1 MKTSLLSV
9 TFRRKTVEEIVALA
23 AQGGVDAIEWGSDVH
38 IPPTDPANAAKALR
52 LCRENG
58 LEVSAYGTYYRCD
71 GTDFAPYLEVA
82 QILQTRVIRVWA
94 GSLGSEECPAE
105 TRSVIVESLKKA
117 VEMASGT
124 GCVIAV
130 EYHPYTLTD
139 TLESTLQL
147 LQEVPGL
154 YTYWQYI
161 LTLSVEENLSH
172 IEALGEKVQN
182 IHAYYYEDKQQAS
195 MASGTQTWKTY
206 LTKAKQCTQAGY
218 VGLEFVRGGTAEQF
232 LEDAAALKKI
242 VSSL

>member
-9 TFRRKTVEEIVALA
+9 TFRKKTVEEIVSLA

-38 IPPTDPANAAKALR
+38 VPPIDPANAAKALQ

-147 LQEVPGL
+147 LADVPGL
-154 YTYWQYI
+154 YTYWQYV
-161 LTLSVEENLSH
+161 LDLSVEENLSH

-182 IHAYYYEDKQQAS
+182 IHAYYHEEKQQFPLA
-195 MASGTQTWKTY
+195 AGKDAWFKY
-206 LTKAKQCTQAGY
+206 LTKAQQCTQARY
-218 VGLEFVRGGTAEQF
+218 VGLKFVRGGTAEQF
-232 LEDAAALKKI
+232 LEDAATLKEI
-242 VSSL
+242 VNGL

>member
-9 TFRRKTVEEIVALA
+9 TFRKKTVEEIVELA

-38 IPPTDPANAAKALR
+38 VPATDPENARRALA
-52 LCRENG
+52 LCREKG
-58 LEVSAYGTYYRCD
+58 LEVSAYGTYYKCD

-82 QILQTRVIRVWA
+82 QILKTRVIRVWA
-94 GSLGSEECPAE
+94 GSLGSAECPEE

-147 LQEVPGL
+147 LRDVPGL

-161 LTLSVEENLSH
+161 LALSVEENLAH
-172 IEALGEKVQN
+172 IEALGEKVRN
-182 IHAYYYEDKQQAS
+182 IHAYYYEDKQQSS

-206 LTKAKQCTQAGY
+206 LAKAKQRCQAGY